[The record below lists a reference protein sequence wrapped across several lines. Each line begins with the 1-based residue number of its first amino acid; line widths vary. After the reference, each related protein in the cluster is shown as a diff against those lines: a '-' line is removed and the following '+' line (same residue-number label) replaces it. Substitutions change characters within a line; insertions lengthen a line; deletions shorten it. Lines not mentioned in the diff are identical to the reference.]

1 MISTVTLNTAVD
13 RTLVLDRLEIGITN
27 RVVESRIDPGGKGTD
42 VSRVIVEL
50 GGNTK
55 ALGFVAGDSGH
66 YLHGMLTHQYMVSTD
81 FIWLEKQQT
90 RTNTIIVDQ
99 SNNQQTMLNE
109 AGPVVDEMSLNLMRE
124 KIKAHAKRSEFMV
137 FAGSLPKGVPVDFYR
152 ELIEV
157 SREAGA
163 HPVLD
168 TDGEPLRLGLEA
180 VPYMIKPNLEEAG
193 RLLGREVSSRDDVIQ
208 AVRDLHSK
216 GITYVLISMGGDGLI
231 ATDGHQMFHVRPPKV
246 ELKSPVGCGD
256 SVIGGFLVAIRRGE
270 SFKAALELGTAA
282 GAGTAIMPGTQLC
295 QKEDV
300 DRFLPL
306 VVTEE
311 L

>member
-13 RTLVLDRLEIGITN
+13 RTLILDRMEIGITN
-27 RVVESRIDPGGKGTD
+27 RVIESRIDPGGKGTD

-66 YLHGMLTHQYMVSTD
+66 YLHGMLTHQYMVPTD

-90 RTNTIIVDQ
+90 RTNTIIVDL
-99 SNNQQTMLNE
+99 SNNRQTMLNE
-109 AGPVVDEMSLNLMRE
+109 AGPVVDEVNLNLMRE
-124 KIKAHAKRSEFMV
+124 KIRTYAKRSEFIV
-137 FAGSLPKGVPVDFYR
+137 FAGSLPKGVPADFYQEMIR
-152 ELIEV
+152 V

-168 TDGEPLRLGLEA
+168 TDGDPLRLGLKA
-180 VPYMIKPNLEEAG
+180 TPYMIKPNLEEAG
-193 RLLGREVSSRDDVIQ
+193 RLLGREISGRDDVIQ
-208 AVRDLHSK
+208 AVKDLHQQ
-216 GITYVLISMGGDGLI
+216 GIRYVLISMGGDGMV
-231 ATDGHQMFHVRPPKV
+231 ATDGEQLFHVRPPKV
-246 ELKSPVGCGD
+246 EMKSPVGCGD
-256 SVIGGFLVAIRRGE
+256 SVIGGFLVAISRGE

-282 GAGTAIMPGTQLC
+282 GAATAIMPGTQLC
-295 QKEDV
+295 QKADV

-306 VVTEE
+306 VVSEA